1 MVLQKISSG
10 LIRAALKTRLAQSS
24 YTKRAL
30 WTLPQARSLHSTG
43 HKFQQTAPVPR
54 AVPLSRLT
62 DNFLDGT
69 SSVYLEELQRAWEVD
84 PQSVDESWDNFFRNF
99 VGQASTSPGISGQT
113 IQESM
118 RLLLLVRAYQVNGHM
133 KAKLDP
139 LGLEE
144 REIPVDLDP
153 ALYGFTEADLDREF
167 FLGVW
172 RMSGFLSENR
182 PVQTLRSILNRL
194 EQAYC
199 GTIGYE
205 YMHIPD
211 RDKCNWLREKI
222 ETVTPRGYNAERR
235 LVMLDRLIWSTQFE
249 NFLATKW
256 TAAKRF
262 GLEGAETLIPGMKE
276 MFDRS
281 ADMGVESI
289 VIGMSHRGRLNVLGN
304 VVRKPLRQIFSEFS
318 GGTKPAAGEFGS
330 YTGTGD
336 VKYHLGTSYDRP
348 TRGGKRI
355 HLSLVAN
362 PSHLEAVDPV
372 VVGKTRAKQYYS
384 NDKERKKNLAVLIH
398 GDGSFAGQG
407 VVYETLHLSALPNYT
422 TGGTIHMVVNNQVAF
437 TTDPMSGRSSQ
448 YCTDVAKAL
457 NAPIF
462 HVNGDDLEAV
472 VHACELAAEWRQTFQ
487 SDVVVD
493 IVCYR
498 RFGHNE
504 IDEPSFTQP
513 KMYKVIRNHPQA
525 LDLYEKQLI
534 EMGQLSKEEIDALH
548 KKVNSILNEEFISS
562 KEYVPNRRDWLAAYW
577 AGFKSPEQ
585 LSRIRNTG
593 VKPEILKNVGKAI
606 TSIPETFKPHRAVK
620 RVYDQRA
627 QMIETGEGV
636 DWAVGEALAFATLLV
651 EGNHVRLSGQD
662 VERGT
667 FSHRHSV
674 LHDQET
680 GERYCPL
687 DHVIMNQPEEM
698 FTVSNSSLSEFG
710 VLGFELG
717 YSMENPNSLVLWEAQ
732 FGDFANGAQVIFDQ
746 FISSGES
753 KWLRQSGLVVLLPH
767 GYDGQGPEHSS
778 ARLERYL
785 QMSDDN
791 PFVIPEMDPTLRTQ
805 IQQCNWQIVNV
816 TTPANYF
823 HVLRRQINRD
833 FRKPLIVM
841 SPKNLLRHK
850 DCKSNLSEFDD
861 VQGHP
866 GFDKQGTRFKR
877 LIKDQNDH
885 SDLEEGIKR
894 LILCSGKIYYE
905 LDEERQRL
913 QRKDVAICRVEQ
925 LCPFP
930 YDLVQRELKRYP
942 NAEIVWCQEEPM
954 NMGAYSYIT
963 PRLTTAMTALGR
975 GKYED
980 IKYVGRAPSA
990 ATATGFSQ
998 LHVKEQREVVETALQ
1013 SAPVSF
1019 P

>member
-43 HKFQQTAPVPR
+43 HKFQQAAPVPR
-54 AVPLSRLT
+54 PVPLSRLS

-144 REIPVDLDP
+144 REIPLDLDP
-153 ALYGFTEADLDREF
+153 GLYGFTEADLDREF

-182 PVQTLRSILNRL
+182 PVQTLRSILSRL

-222 ETVTPRGYNAERR
+222 ETVAPRGYNAERR
-235 LVMLDRLIWSTQFE
+235 HVMLDRLIWSTQFE

-318 GGTKPAAGEFGS
+318 GGTKPVSEVVGS

-384 NDKERKKNLAVLIH
+384 NDKERKKNLAILIH

-422 TGGTIHMVVNNQVAF
+422 VGGTIHIVVNNQVAF
-437 TTDPMSGRSSQ
+437 TTDPKSGRSSQ

-457 NAPIF
+457 DAPIF
-462 HVNGDDLEAV
+462 HVNGDDVEAV
-472 VHACELAAEWRQTFQ
+472 VHACELAAEWRQIFQ

-513 KMYKVIRNHPQA
+513 KMYKVIRNHPRA
-525 LDLYEKQLI
+525 LDLYENQLI

-548 KKVNSILNEEFISS
+548 NKVSSILNEEFINS

-577 AGFKSPEQ
+577 TGFKSPEQ

-593 VKPEILKNVGKAI
+593 VKPEILKNVGKTI
-606 TSIPETFKPHRAVK
+606 TSLPETFKPHRAVK

-680 GERYCPL
+680 GESYSPL
-687 DHVIMNQPEEM
+687 DHVIINQPEEM

-746 FISSGES
+746 FVSSGES

-805 IQQCNWQIVNV
+805 IQQCNWQVVNV

-905 LDEERQRL
+905 LDEERQRV

-942 NAEIVWCQEEPM
+942 NAEIVWCQEESM
-954 NMGAYSYIT
+954 NMGAYNYIT
-963 PRLTTAMTALGR
+963 PRLTTAMKALGR
-975 GKYED
+975 GTYED

-998 LHVKEQREVVETALQ
+998 VHVKEQREVVETALQ
-1013 SAPVSF
+1013 SAPIIF

>member
-54 AVPLSRLT
+54 SVPLSRLT

-144 REIPVDLDP
+144 REIPLDLDP
-153 ALYGFTEADLDREF
+153 GLYGFTEADLDREF

-318 GGTKPAAGEFGS
+318 GGTKPASDEFGS

-384 NDKERKKNLAVLIH
+384 NDKERKKNLAILIH

-513 KMYKVIRNHPQA
+513 KMYKVIRSHPTA

-534 EMGQLSKEEIDALH
+534 EMGQMSKEEIDALH
-548 KKVNSILNEEFISS
+548 KKVNSILNEEFINS

-606 TSIPETFKPHRAVK
+606 TSLPETFKPHRAVK
-620 RVYDQRA
+620 RIYDQRA
-627 QMIETGEGV
+627 QMIETEEGV

-990 ATATGFSQ
+990 ATATGFAQ
-998 LHVKEQREVVETALQ
+998 VHVKEQREVVETALQ

>member
-1 MVLQKISSG
+1 MVLHKISSG

-54 AVPLSRLT
+54 SVPLSRLT

-99 VGQASTSPGISGQT
+99 VGQASTSPGITGQT

-153 ALYGFTEADLDREF
+153 GLYGFTEADLDREF

-318 GGTKPAAGEFGS
+318 GGTKPASDEFGS

-384 NDKERKKNLAVLIH
+384 NDKERKKNLAILIH

-513 KMYKVIRNHPQA
+513 KMYKVIRNHPTA

-534 EMGQLSKEEIDALH
+534 EMGQMSKEEIDALH
-548 KKVNSILNEEFISS
+548 KKVNSILNEEFINS

-606 TSIPETFKPHRAVK
+606 TSLPETFKPHRAVK
-620 RVYDQRA
+620 RIYDQRA

-998 LHVKEQREVVETALQ
+998 VHVKEQREVVETALQ